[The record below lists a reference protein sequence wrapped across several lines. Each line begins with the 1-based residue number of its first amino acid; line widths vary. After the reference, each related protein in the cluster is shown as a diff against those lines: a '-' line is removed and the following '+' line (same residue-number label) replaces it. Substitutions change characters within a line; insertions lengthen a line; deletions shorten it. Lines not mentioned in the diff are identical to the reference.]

1 MKHKS
6 AKRLLIFIIF
16 GAAAASGICGGLY
29 AVRSRQKAEVISV
42 ELLNSGY
49 WGDDVSGTGVIRNDA
64 FQEVKLPQDAQI
76 KEVCVEEGQE
86 VRTGDPLL
94 VLDTVSADLE
104 YQIKILEVEKLQ
116 NQIDIAKNELQILK
130 KTKPYVP
137 EDILEPAGYTEEEL
151 KQMTAR
157 KEQEISGLDLSKRK
171 AELEVEKLKQ
181 KQTDGVIRA
190 SVDGTVKHLQDG
202 QLPPA
207 DGTAFLEVAGSGGL
221 SVSGTISEFLLGQ
234 VQPGQTVTVSSW
246 ESGMSCEAVIREIG
260 SCPASGQ
267 GYGGNP
273 NVSWYPYTACIE
285 DGNGADFRNGESVD
299 LHMTVTGEESAE
311 SIYLPKMYVRSGGGR
326 SYVMKADE
334 NNRLKKQFVE
344 TGRVI
349 NGDTIEIRT
358 GVVMEDRLAFPYGKT
373 VREGARTFEKEDSG
387 V

>member
-42 ELLNSGY
+42 EFLNSGY

-64 FQEVKLPQDAQI
+64 FQEVKLSQDAQI

-151 KQMTAR
+151 KQMTAGR
-157 KEQEISGLDLSKRK
+157 NRRFPDWICRRER
-171 AELEVEKLKQ
+171 
-181 KQTDGVIRA
+181 R
-190 SVDGTVKHLQDG
+190 
-202 QLPPA
+202 
-207 DGTAFLEVAGSGGL
+207 
-221 SVSGTISEFLLGQ
+221 
-234 VQPGQTVTVSSW
+234 SW
-246 ESGMSCEAVIREIG
+246 R
-260 SCPASGQ
+260 
-267 GYGGNP
+267 
-273 NVSWYPYTACIE
+273 W
-285 DGNGADFRNGESVD
+285 
-299 LHMTVTGEESAE
+299 
-311 SIYLPKMYVRSGGGR
+311 
-326 SYVMKADE
+326 
-334 NNRLKKQFVE
+334 RL
-344 TGRVI
+344 
-349 NGDTIEIRT
+349 
-358 GVVMEDRLAFPYGKT
+358 
-373 VREGARTFEKEDSG
+373 
-387 V
+387 